1 MLPKQPGGC
10 GGSLSSNLTPRMRYL
25 SLGGTDAVAASC
37 HWVDLDG
44 TGLLLDAGMDP
55 DADGPAALPAFE
67 LLGDR
72 AVDHV
77 VVTHAHHDH
86 LGALPVVMQRLPHA
100 RIHLSR
106 PTALLADVLLPSSA
120 RLQRRRV
127 REGSSAAQPVFDVET
142 AEALSYLYEAHLLDA
157 DVDLTGL
164 NAQAPLTGRFYH
176 AGHVLGAVGVLLTA
190 GEGARARRVFYT
202 ADTSLR
208 AQAIQPGADYPEA
221 PIDVLL
227 LESPLGADPDAERT
241 TRREQEEA
249 FADALMRTLARGGS
263 ALVPAFALGR
273 AQEVLALIGRYKD
286 RGRIP
291 RSTPVYTAGSM
302 RGIAGIYDQ
311 TRHSTPR
318 NDPEFEV
325 FGVEQQRL
333 PDGGPKLDE
342 ALKTPSIYVISSGM
356 LFERTPSNR
365 LAQRLVEDERH
376 GIFFVGYS
384 KEDSPGGRLLASAT
398 EETPE
403 GTHPTI
409 VLDADQGPQ
418 PVRAEVGRYRF
429 SGHAHRR
436 DLLQLVEVMRPKT
449 VVLVH
454 GEHDAKA
461 WMKENLERAYDGL
474 RVVVPQQGEEI
485 EL

>member
-1 MLPKQPGGC
+1 
-10 GGSLSSNLTPRMRYL
+10 MRYL

-37 HWVDLDG
+37 HWLGVAG

-72 AVDHV
+72 PVDHV

-120 RLQRRRV
+120 RLQRRRM
-127 REGSSAAQPVFDVET
+127 REGSSNAVPVFDVET
-142 AEALSYLYEAHLLDA
+142 AEALSYLYEAHLLDT
-157 DVDLTGL
+157 DVDLAGLKATG
-164 NAQAPLTGRFYH
+164 PLTGKFYH
-176 AGHVLGAVGVLLTA
+176 AGHVLGAVGVLLTTE
-190 GEGARARRVFYT
+190 EGGLPRKIFYT

-208 AQAIQPGADYPEA
+208 PQAIQPGADYPEG
-221 PIDVLL
+221 PIDVLM
-227 LESPLGADPDAERT
+227 LESTLGADPVAEQT
-241 TRREQEEA
+241 TRRDQEEA
-249 FADALMRTLARGGS
+249 FADALMGVLARGGS

-318 NDPEFEV
+318 LDPEFEV
-325 FGVEQQRL
+325 FSVEQQRL
-333 PDGGPKLDE
+333 PETTAKLEE
-342 ALKTPSIYVISSGM
+342 ALRTPSIYVISSGM

-365 LAQRLVEDERH
+365 LAQRMVEDERH
-376 GIFFVGYS
+376 GVFFVGFS
-384 KEDSPGGRLLASAT
+384 KEDSPGGRLLTAVS
-398 EETPE
+398 TPAAP
-403 GTHPTI
+403 GTSPTI
-409 VLDADQGPQ
+409 VLDTERGPQ
-418 PVRAEVGRYRF
+418 PVRAEVARFRF

-449 VVLVH
+449 VLLVH
-454 GEHDAKA
+454 GESDAKQ
-461 WMKENLERAYDGL
+461 WMKENLEFHYDDL
-474 RVVVPQQGEEI
+474 RVVIPAQGEEV
-485 EL
+485 EV